1 MSSVIISPIK
11 ESKSYSGFQL
21 SSFLAL
27 LESPNNNYVDYYI
40 RNFGFKNYLNKA
52 GRTVYLHM
60 SVRDLTLTMFDIKKN
75 EIIDEI
81 RIAPEEFTWK
91 QSNTLSNLTSY
102 VDSITGE
109 IWF

>member
-1 MSSVIISPIK
+1 
-11 ESKSYSGFQL
+11 
-21 SSFLAL
+21 
-27 LESPNNNYVDYYI
+27 
-40 RNFGFKNYLNKA
+40 
-52 GRTVYLHM
+52 M

-81 RIAPEEFTWK
+81 RIAPEEFTWN